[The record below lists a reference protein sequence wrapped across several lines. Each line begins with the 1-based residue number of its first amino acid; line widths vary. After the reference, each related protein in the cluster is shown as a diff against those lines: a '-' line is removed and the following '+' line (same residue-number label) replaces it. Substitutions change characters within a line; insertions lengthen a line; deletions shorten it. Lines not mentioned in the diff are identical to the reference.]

1 MLFTS
6 RRTAYTIMQEF
17 EDLLFNLVRNRPK
30 KLARK
35 EPVAPQD
42 ELLVHMLERAFE
54 EGRIDEQQFRDN
66 LKITFLTAHENTQQL
81 LNSTF
86 WQLGVNQVRTHHSL
100 AICPFLYFHN
110 PRSLRLINL
119 HLCRTSKTTS
129 APKCSQQESATQTLK
144 PSTPSPI

>member
-1 MLFTS
+1 M
-6 RRTAYTIMQEF
+6 TAYNIMQEF
-17 EDLLFNLVRNRPK
+17 EDLLFDMVKNRPK

-54 EGRIDEQQFRDN
+54 DGRIDEQQFRDN

-86 WQLGVNQVRTHHSL
+86 WQLGVDQVRTHLSFFGF
-100 AICPFLYFHN
+100 ARFLCLHN
-110 PRSLRLINL
+110 PRS
-119 HLCRTSKTTS
+119 HHF
-129 APKCSQQESATQTLK
+129 
-144 PSTPSPI
+144 